1 MKKAFLRYLAYV
13 ALVALTAYGIT
24 RVPYIVPGGLW
35 LDVAGQSGATSEF
48 SPIEQLQHACLLACA
63 LIFCWIASR
72 DRLRRPMAM
81 GWASLFTLFLIRELD
96 YVFDTYV
103 VDNLWQVLF
112 AVVLA
117 FAAVYLFRN
126 RNRFFTGWR
135 RSWPSA
141 GLGMVLGGLL
151 LLVPFTQIVVS
162 NQLWSAVMDEHY
174 VRPAKIAA
182 EELMELGAYLII
194 LIGSVEF
201 LYSWSRLPQT
211 KLIGALP
218 KKRTYRRKSKRKK
231 VARKKVPSKRAG

>member
-35 LDVAGQSGATSEF
+35 LDVAGQQGTTSEF

-63 LIFCWIASR
+63 IIFFWIAGR
-72 DRLRRPMAM
+72 DRLRRPMAL
-81 GWASLFTLFLIRELD
+81 GWASLFTMFLIRELD
-96 YVFDTYV
+96 YVLDTYV
-103 VDNLWQVLF
+103 VDSLWPALF
-112 AVVLA
+112 AAVLA
-117 FAAVYLFRN
+117 FASVYLFRN
-126 RNRFFTGWR
+126 RNRFISGWR

-141 GLGMVLGGLL
+141 GLGMVLAGLL
-151 LLVPFTQIVVS
+151 LLIPFTQIVVG
-162 NQLWSAVMDEHY
+162 NQLWSAVMEEHY
-174 VRPAKIAA
+174 VRGAKIAA

-194 LIGSVEF
+194 LVGSIEF

-218 KKRTYRRKSKRKK
+218 KKRTYRRKSKRKNA
-231 VARKKVPSKRAG
+231 ARKKLQPKKKT